1 MEFPL
6 KRRQPHFVIRFRLLL
21 PIPIIRCLKG
31 VSLRLGYLPREEC
44 FKFHILNGVSLL
56 GSSMLDLQPGKKEES
71 MKKAKSELNDWAR
84 PEYKRSD
91 LGEVVR
97 GKYASRIRA
106 STNVI
111 VLDPQVAKAFP
122 NDKAVN
128 DALRGLLKLARSSA
142 RPTNNK

>member
-1 MEFPL
+1 
-6 KRRQPHFVIRFRLLL
+6 
-21 PIPIIRCLKG
+21 
-31 VSLRLGYLPREEC
+31 
-44 FKFHILNGVSLL
+44 
-56 GSSMLDLQPGKKEES
+56 MLDLQPSKREKS
-71 MKKAKSELNDWAR
+71 MKKAKSELNDWSR

-91 LGEVVR
+91 FGKVVR

-128 DALRGLLKLARSSA
+128 DALRGLIKLARSSA
-142 RPTNNK
+142 RPANNK